1 MVTQLSLTYH
11 KANISR
17 DILTNFLIENEAA
30 LSFLPV
36 EKIEPSQPLLSI
48 IQTASSYKLGNLNW
62 GHSTTYETG
71 TILFEKL
78 KKNTVLKK
86 HFHLHRCLILA
97 DQFTIKENHTTRQ
110 FLPDNHGTNNLMYFA
125 GLYLKQI
132 IHHKTHYIALLIT
145 QVYQG
150 QELPILLNHDQL
162 KFYLNPTT
170 IVDELTFLFYQHP
183 SQQLFRNIK
192 KEG

>member
-1 MVTQLSLTYH
+1 MVTQLSLTYS

-30 LSFLPV
+30 LSFLPI
-36 EKIEPSQPLLSI
+36 EKILPSQPLLSI
-48 IQTASSYKLGNLNW
+48 IQTPSSCKLGTLHW
-62 GHSTTYETG
+62 GHPTTYETG

-86 HFHLHRCLILA
+86 HLHLHRCLILA
-97 DQFTIKENHTTRQ
+97 DKFTVKENYTSRQ
-110 FLPDNHGTNNLMYFA
+110 FLPANHEPNNLMYFA

-132 IHHKTHYIALLIT
+132 IHHKTHYFALLIT
-145 QVYQG
+145 QIYQG
-150 QELPILLNHDQL
+150 QELPVLLNHDQL

-170 IVDELTFLFYQHP
+170 IVDELTFLFYQHQ
-183 SQQLFRNIK
+183 SQQLFRNAK